1 MLYAYYK
8 ESTINYV
15 SITRVN
21 CINHRSDLAAK
32 IKRRLPSV
40 SLVKNE
46 GVVAPQRSC
55 PKVPKPAPNHPSGCS
70 SQIRSKPVCRLL
82 LSPDMCV
89 DCHKFNAVD
98 MALQTFWQQPP
109 PPPRFQAPGPR
120 PQAPDRAPPSVM

>member
-8 ESTINYV
+8 ENTINYV

-21 CINHRSDLAAK
+21 CINHRSDLAAE

-55 PKVPKPAPNHPSGCS
+55 PKAPKPPS
-70 SQIRSKPVCRLL
+70 QPKPPTTPRV
-82 LSPDMCV
+82 
-89 DCHKFNAVD
+89 AVRKLE
-98 MALQTFWQQPP
+98 ANPFAGYFFLQTC
-109 PPPRFQAPGPR
+109 A
-120 PQAPDRAPPSVM
+120 